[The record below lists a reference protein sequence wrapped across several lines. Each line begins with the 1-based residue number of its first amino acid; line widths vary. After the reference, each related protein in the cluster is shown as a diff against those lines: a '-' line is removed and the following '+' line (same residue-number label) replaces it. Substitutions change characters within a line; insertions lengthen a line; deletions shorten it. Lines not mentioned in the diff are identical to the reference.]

1 VKLYFEPI
9 LAVLNAWLKLIVRDE
24 PGTSNA
30 TPDFRLKNDLRSV
43 ELPAASSW
51 TYNILLLVF
60 LSISVNVW
68 VLPFLLRLSL
78 WFQETWLTTRF
89 VLVEEETVTLIV
101 AECVMSPL
109 VPVTVTM

>member
-9 LAVLNAWLKLIVRDE
+9 LVVSNGWLRLIIRDD
-24 PGTSNA
+24 PGDRIA

-78 WFQETWLTTRF
+78 WFHETWLTTRF

-101 AECVMSPL
+101 AECAMSPL
-109 VPVTVTM
+109 VPVTVTA